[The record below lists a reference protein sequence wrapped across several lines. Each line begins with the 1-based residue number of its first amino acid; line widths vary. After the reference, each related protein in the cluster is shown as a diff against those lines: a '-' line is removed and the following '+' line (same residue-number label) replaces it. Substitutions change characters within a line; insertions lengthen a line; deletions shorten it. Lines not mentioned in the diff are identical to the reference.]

1 MSNENNTLYLLDA
14 YGLIYRSYFAFI
26 NHPLTNQAG
35 ENISAMYGFFNSL
48 YTILHTYQPEFLVAA
63 FDSRTP
69 TFRHQLYSD
78 YKATREKTPEDLHAQ
93 IPHIETILQS
103 LGISCVH
110 AEGFEADDIIASLV
124 KQATQE
130 KRKCVIIS
138 NDKDLMQ
145 LVNDTVTL
153 LRPDKQEAWKPC
165 GIAEVQAQWNV
176 PPEQMLDLLS
186 LIGDSSDNIPG
197 VKGIGPKTAVKL
209 LEQYHTLDSLYEH
222 LDSITGAAQKKLAAG
237 KDSAYFS
244 KKLIT
249 LADTIPLDTAISAYR
264 CAPLHYAEAAQLF
277 YHYEL
282 PRLAHLYEKQ
292 APEAN
297 RLDKPLPPFA
307 AAQKPTASPTLSV
320 SAEPHI
326 YTKNSGNYTTLT
338 DPRALN
344 CIIDTAID
352 QGFVA
357 FDCET
362 TGLNPFTST
371 LVGFSLSL
379 QPGTGVYIPLK
390 APPPDLGQPDNAI
403 MDNSEARQALKR
415 LWEIEKLTII
425 MHNGKFDYQVLKA
438 SGIVT
443 TVHGILFDTMIA
455 AWLLEPD
462 RLSFGLDNLAEALL
476 GLKTLTYY
484 EVVPKGSCFADVSLE
499 LATNY
504 AAEDADITLQL
515 YHRFK
520 PLLQATSLNT
530 LFEQLEM
537 PLLPLLAEMEET
549 GILLKKEKLDLFSQ
563 ELTESLKKQE
573 ETIFSL
579 VGHPFNIA
587 SPKQLQEVLFIE
599 RKLPTGKK
607 NKTGYSTDI
616 SVLEELSALDELPQK
631 ILEYR
636 LFSKLKSTYADAL
649 PLLADSKGRIHTSF
663 MQTGTA
669 TGRLSSRDPNLQ
681 NIPIRGE
688 EGRKIRNAFYAGEH
702 CTLISADYA
711 QIELV
716 ILAHLSQDANLIRA
730 FQQGIDV
737 HAATAALIF
746 DVPIEMVQADMRR
759 IAKTINFGIIYG
771 MSAFRL
777 ANQLRISRSNASE
790 FIKRYF
796 ATYSG
801 VRSFMERLKQTA
813 REKGYVETLMGRRR
827 SIADITSS
835 NKKQRAAAERVA
847 INTPIQGSAADIV
860 KLAMLNVDRMLK
872 KAKYATRI
880 LLQVHDEL
888 ILEAPHNEVEA
899 VKMLLKKEMES
910 VMPLSVPLRVTIESG
925 ECWGNFH

>member
-1 MSNENNTLYLLDA
+1 M
-14 YGLIYRSYFAFI
+14 
-26 NHPLTNQAG
+26 
-35 ENISAMYGFFNSL
+35 
-48 YTILHTYQPEFLVAA
+48 
-63 FDSRTP
+63 
-69 TFRHQLYSD
+69 
-78 YKATREKTPEDLHAQ
+78 
-93 IPHIETILQS
+93 
-103 LGISCVH
+103 
-110 AEGFEADDIIASLV
+110 
-124 KQATQE
+124 
-130 KRKCVIIS
+130 
-138 NDKDLMQ
+138 
-145 LVNDTVTL
+145 
-153 LRPDKQEAWKPC
+153 
-165 GIAEVQAQWNV
+165 
-176 PPEQMLDLLS
+176 
-186 LIGDSSDNIPG
+186 
-197 VKGIGPKTAVKL
+197 
-209 LEQYHTLDSLYEH
+209 DSL
-222 LDSITGAAQKKLAAG
+222 
-237 KDSAYFS
+237 
-244 KKLIT
+244 
-249 LADTIPLDTAISAYR
+249 
-264 CAPLHYAEAAQLF
+264 
-277 YHYEL
+277 
-282 PRLAHLYEKQ
+282 
-292 APEAN
+292 
-297 RLDKPLPPFA
+297 
-307 AAQKPTASPTLSV
+307 
-320 SAEPHI
+320 
-326 YTKNSGNYTTLT
+326 
-338 DPRALN
+338 
-344 CIIDTAID
+344 
-352 QGFVA
+352 
-357 FDCET
+357 
-362 TGLNPFTST
+362 
-371 LVGFSLSL
+371 
-379 QPGTGVYIPLK
+379 
-390 APPPDLGQPDNAI
+390 
-403 MDNSEARQALKR
+403 EARNALKR
-415 LWEIEKLTII
+415 LWEIENLTII

-443 TVHGILFDTMIA
+443 AVHGTLFDTMIA

-462 RLSFGLDNLAEALL
+462 RRSFGLDNLAEALL

-484 EVVPKGSCFADVSLE
+484 EVVPKGSCFADVPLE
-499 LATNY
+499 LATDY
-504 AAEDADITLQL
+504 AAEDADMTLQL
-515 YHRFK
+515 YHKFK
-520 PLLQATSLNT
+520 PLLQETQLNT

-563 ELTESLKKQE
+563 GLAESLKEQE
-573 ETIFSL
+573 KAIFAL

-616 SVLEELSALDELPQK
+616 SVLEELSVLDELPQK

-716 ILAHLSQDANLIRA
+716 ILAHLSQDVNLIRA

-777 ANQLRISRSNASE
+777 SNQLRISRTEASE

-801 VRSFMERLKQTA
+801 VSSFMERLKQTA
-813 REKGYVETLMGRRR
+813 SEKGYVETLMGRRR

-872 KAKYATRI
+872 KAKYAARI